1 MQLLCTYP
9 VPDILCSCNLLKAH
23 LLTLIISS
31 STEDQKQVELFH
43 KAVNSGGSRQLIV
56 MQATLR
62 GNARS
67 GKTSFLNVIQD
78 KEANTVE
85 PSTGVICKPAR
96 IELSRSAVLVD
107 GMDWTPVAD
116 LEEEAVLLV
125 QDMMIEQETPDV
137 SVKDAARGASA
148 VTMSGVLSQR
158 PLSDVTVTASQTDS
172 SRLVI
177 DISYL

>member
-1 MQLLCTYP
+1 MQLLLCTYP
-9 VPDILCSCNLLKAH
+9 VADILCSCNLLKAH

-67 GKTSFLNVIQD
+67 GKTSFLNVIQG

-96 IELSRSAVLVD
+96 IELSRSVVLVD

-125 QDMMIEQETPDV
+125 QDMTIEQETPDV

-158 PLSDVTVTASQTDS
+158 PRPDVPVTASQTDS

-177 DISYL
+177 SYL